1 MKKGL
6 DKCDIVMMLRLQNER
21 MQGSFLPSA
30 REYYEYFGLTQDKL
44 KMAKKD
50 ALIMH
55 PGPMNEGIEISP
67 QVAHGAQSLIEEQ
80 VRNGVAIRMALL
92 YLLAGGRPGG
102 PLT

>member
-1 MKKGL
+1 MYQI
-6 DKCDIVMMLRLQNER
+6 DERRLQNSKPEV
-21 MQGSFLPSA
+21 LV
-30 REYYEYFGLTQDKL
+30 L
-44 KMAKKD
+44 
-50 ALIMH
+50 H

-80 VRNGVAIRMALL
+80 VRNGVAIRMAIL